1 MQSEEK
7 RSEVEDND
15 EEMRLLYY
23 YDLSNYVIICS

>member
-23 YDLSNYVIICS
+23 YDLSNYVIIRS